1 MINELL
7 IEGRENP
14 KINKKQ
20 LQELIDNM
28 DEDDEA
34 ELPLKNDDKS
44 REQVLAIFEN
54 DLEEVST
61 TLKTVKEK
69 AFYKYL
75 NKE

>member
-1 MINELL
+1 
-7 IEGRENP
+7 
-14 KINKKQ
+14 
-20 LQELIDNM
+20 M